1 MDIWMDFT
9 LQADLRTVIIQLIG
23 NIYFNKKIIMKI
35 YKTTFL

>member
-1 MDIWMDFT
+1 MYFT
-9 LQADLRTVIIQLIG
+9 LQADLRAVIIQLIG